1 MSDLYRNPFLD
12 GPLPAIFARTALPII
27 FVMSMNG
34 LLTVADALFL
44 GHYVGEAALAAV
56 TVVFPLYMLIAAFA
70 TIVASGMASLLARHL
85 GGQRLDAAHEVFAS
99 AHWLALGAGA
109 VLIALFVLFGQ
120 AVIALAAGG
129 DGEIIP
135 LATTYLRILVV
146 FSPVFFLLSVNF
158 DALRSEG
165 RMGFMAASSL
175 LVSLGN
181 IGFNYLLIAV
191 FELGVAGS
199 AYGTILAQALALG
212 IIVAYRVRAR
222 TVLRPTAFL
231 GRITTS
237 GWGGILALGA
247 PQGLNFLGVALG
259 SSAILVAL
267 QRVGTPDYAAT
278 VTAYGIVTR
287 VLTFAILP
295 ILGLSQAMQT
305 VTGNNH
311 GAGQWRRKNE
321 SLGLGLGVAL
331 VLCILVQIVATF
343 FARPI
348 GTVFVDD
355 PRVVA
360 EVAAIMPVMVALYV
374 LSGPHIMLA
383 AHFQAI
389 GDAPRAAIL
398 GLSKPYLFA
407 IPLTFALPLLFG
419 AEAIWWTTP
428 AAEAMLAMLTGL
440 VLLQTARRNSLR
452 WGLLERPGGG
462 GA

>member
-44 GHYVGEAALAAV
+44 GHYVGETALAAV
-56 TVVFPLYMLIAAFA
+56 TVVFPLYMLIMAFA

-85 GGQRLDAAHEVFAS
+85 GGQRLDAAQDVFAS
-99 AHWLALGAGA
+99 AHWLAVTAGA
-109 VLIALFVLFGQ
+109 VLIALFVLFGRP
-120 AVIALAAGG
+120 VIALAAGE
-129 DGEIIP
+129 DDAIRL
-135 LATTYLRILVV
+135 LATSYLRILVL
-146 FSPVFFLLSVNF
+146 FSPVFFVLSVNF

-165 RMGFMAASSL
+165 RVGFMAGASL

-181 IGFNYLLIAV
+181 IAFNYVLIAV
-191 FELGVAGS
+191 LELGVAGS
-199 AYGTILAQALALG
+199 AYGTVLAQAVALG
-212 IIVAYRVRAR
+212 IIVAYRMRAR
-222 TVLRPTAFL
+222 TVLRPAAFL
-231 GRITTS
+231 LRITTS
-237 GWGGILALGA
+237 EWRGILALGA
-247 PQGLNFLGVALG
+247 SQGLNFIGVALG
-259 SSAILVAL
+259 SSAILAAL

-295 ILGLSQAMQT
+295 VLGLSQAMQT

-311 GAGQWRRKNE
+311 GARQWRRKNA
-321 SLGLGLGVAL
+321 SLGLGLGAAL
-331 VLCILVQIVATF
+331 VLCAMVQIAATF
-343 FARPI
+343 FAHAI
-348 GTVFVDD
+348 GAAFVDD
-355 PRVVA
+355 PQVVA
-360 EVAAIMPVMVALYV
+360 EVAAIMPVMVTLYV

-383 AHFQAI
+383 GHFQAI

-428 AAEAMLAMLTGL
+428 TAEAMLAILTGL
-440 VLLQTARRNSLR
+440 VLLQTARRGNLR
-452 WGLLERPGGG
+452 WGLVDRSREGS
-462 GA
+462 A